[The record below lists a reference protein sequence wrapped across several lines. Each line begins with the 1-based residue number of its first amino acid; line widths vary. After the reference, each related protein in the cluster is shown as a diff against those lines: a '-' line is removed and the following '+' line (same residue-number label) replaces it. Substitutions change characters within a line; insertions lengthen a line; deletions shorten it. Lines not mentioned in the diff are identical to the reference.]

1 MLVAHAGHWAVGILY
16 TIPVFAV
23 LIALRVSIVRE
34 RRREAEGDAGE
45 SSAADGPDGPADGL
59 VGLDGSVDGLAA
71 DPDEPLAT
79 PDDSGR

>member
-34 RRREAEGDAGE
+34 RRREAAGGDAE
-45 SSAADGPDGPADGL
+45 SADAATDAPAA
-59 VGLDGSVDGLAA
+59 GS
-71 DPDEPLAT
+71 DEPVAASDE
-79 PDDSGR
+79 PAR